1 MQHFH
6 LPATSITILR
16 GTLQDQVTAPLNTLL
31 AELTTP
37 ATKAQLRL
45 VGTCSRIVS
54 RILHAKIMLSPEHR
68 AHCCTTLLQLC
79 VHPHIP
85 LSTAS
90 QLAAVASSMMVGA
103 KRINPKTNAPFFPK
117 TKTFDWQPLYER
129 FCQIH
134 VERHTRGTPILDP
147 RVDQHRQIM
156 LGLVRRARV
165 FFHPTAATAIL
176 RLVEGAS
183 IGVQLPTHPTNAPGQ
198 DLLRWS
204 ILATF
209 LPLETNAH
217 TTVTAEVLRS
227 WTGVF
232 WSRTPRAHAHW
243 SPTCFDFLRR
253 IAKAHARLPAET
265 PGLKALHQVWN
276 DTLPAVFD
284 RLQEMISAHVDTN
297 AYRQTKKLKTII
309 QHPTTPKSSM
319 AFLAYVQLDV
329 AVLKACKLIGHVWDM
344 SFQQAGGA
352 QEETLVTDA
361 VVALFAK
368 LAPAYHPSS
377 NNSDFQK
384 LAQALKAMCV
394 NVLERQCARASVVA
408 SGVSGSSGVSGLS
421 GSTARSVA
429 VARVAKAT
437 IALALRLTYS
447 RDLRVRSLWNKRRR
461 LFFLCS
467 SSVTF
472 L

>member
-6 LPATSITILR
+6 LPATSISILR
-16 GTLQDQVTAPLNTLL
+16 DSLQEQVTTPLNTLL

-117 TKTFDWQPLYER
+117 SFAVDWQPLYER

-309 QHPTTPKSSM
+309 QNPTTPKSSM

-344 SFQQAGGA
+344 SFQQAGA

-394 NVLERQCARASVVA
+394 NVLERQCARASV
-408 SGVSGSSGVSGLS
+408 GVSVGS

-461 LFFLCS
+461 LFFYVLP
-467 SSVTF
+467 VLIFYNF
-472 L
+472 LFS